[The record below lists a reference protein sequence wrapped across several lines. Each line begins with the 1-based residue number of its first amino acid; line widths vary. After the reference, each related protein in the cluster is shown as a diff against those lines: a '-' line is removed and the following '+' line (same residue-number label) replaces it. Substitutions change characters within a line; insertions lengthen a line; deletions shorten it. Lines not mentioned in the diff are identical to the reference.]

1 MFVVS
6 DSSEGLRAF
15 AATVVHE
22 VRTPLSSLRLCIE
35 GLVCAEGL
43 SGRDRRRAELALGQI
58 DHLEYLTDQM
68 HRIVDPLRFLSAP
81 CAPAPDPT
89 DLNDVVRG
97 VAKEMEEMASGRG
110 VRVCARCAG
119 GLPRA
124 EAGRGPMRCILV
136 NLCRNGIQAMDR
148 AGVLRVWTRRVSHEE
163 TEAEKRR
170 SGETGRE
177 SLSDPP
183 PLPFSGSGAWG
194 WVEMGVQDTGRGIP
208 ASDIDRVWDPFFTTR
223 PDGMGVGLAVVKAV
237 AERQGGRVRLES
249 EPGRGTTVT
258 VWFRVCQEEVGR
270 AEGAGD

>member
-1 MFVVS
+1 MFVAS

-43 SGRDRRRAELALGQI
+43 SRRDRRRAELALGQI

-68 HRIVDPLRFLSAP
+68 HRIVDPLRFLSTP
-81 CAPAPDPT
+81 CASAPDPT
-89 DLNDVVRG
+89 DINDVVRG
-97 VAKEMEEMASGRG
+97 VATEMEEMASGRG
-110 VRVCARCAG
+110 VRVCARCAE

-148 AGVLRVWTRRVSHEE
+148 AGVLRVWTRR
-163 TEAEKRR
+163 A
-170 SGETGRE
+170 
-177 SLSDPP
+177 PP
-183 PLPFSGSGAWG
+183 DG
-194 WVEMGVQDTGRGIP
+194 VEVGVQDTGRGIP
-208 ASDIDRVWDPFFTTR
+208 ASAIDRVWDPFFTTR
-223 PDGMGVGLAVVKAV
+223 PDGMGMGLALVKAV
-237 AERQGGRVRLES
+237 AEGQRGRVRLES

>member
-35 GLVCAEGL
+35 GLICAEGL

-58 DHLEYLTDQM
+58 DHLEYLADQM
-68 HRIVDPLRFLSAP
+68 RFLSAP

-89 DLNDVVRG
+89 DLNEVVRG
-97 VAKEMEEMASGRG
+97 VVQEMEEMASGRG
-110 VRVCARCAG
+110 VRVCARCAE
-119 GLPRA
+119 GLPRV
-124 EAGRGPMRCILV
+124 EAGWGPVRCILV
-136 NLCRNGIQAMDR
+136 NLCRNGIQAVDR
-148 AGVLRVWTRRVSHEE
+148 TGVLRVWTRRVSPD
-163 TEAEKRR
+163 
-170 SGETGRE
+170 G
-177 SLSDPP
+177 
-183 PLPFSGSGAWG
+183 
-194 WVEMGVQDTGRGIP
+194 VELGVQDTGRGIP

-223 PDGMGVGLAVVKAV
+223 PEGMGVGLALVRAV

-258 VWFRVCQEEVGR
+258 VWFRAC
-270 AEGAGD
+270 

>member
-6 DSSEGLRAF
+6 DASEGLRAF

-35 GLVCAEGL
+35 GLICAEGL
-43 SGRDRRRAELALGQI
+43 SRRDRRRVELALGQI

-68 HRIVDPLRFLSAP
+68 RFLSAP

-89 DLNDVVRG
+89 DINDVVRG
-97 VAKEMEEMASGRG
+97 VAREMEEMASGRG

-148 AGVLRVWTRRVSHEE
+148 AGVLRVWTRR
-163 TEAEKRR
+163 A
-170 SGETGRE
+170 
-177 SLSDPP
+177 PP
-183 PLPFSGSGAWG
+183 DG
-194 WVEMGVQDTGRGIP
+194 VEVVVQDTGCGIP
-208 ASDIDRVWDPFFTTR
+208 ASAIDRVWDPFFTTR
-223 PDGMGVGLAVVKAV
+223 PDGMGMGLAVVKAV
-237 AERQGGRVRLES
+237 AESQGGRVRLES
-249 EPGRGTTVT
+249 EPGRGTTAT
-258 VWFRVCQEEVGR
+258 VWFRVY
-270 AEGAGD
+270 